1 MNINL
6 PRMKALR
13 NNNFV
18 KDIETSI
25 LEKDVNQY
33 IVPFDI
39 ICLLSYSTS
48 MLTAVKPFILGVF

>member
-1 MNINL
+1 
-6 PRMKALR
+6 ALR

-48 MLTAVKPFILGVF
+48 MLTA